1 VSSPPADDL
10 LPALPVD
17 WQRALCVVAHPDDI
31 EYGVS
36 MAVAGWTTEGRW
48 VGYVLATSGE
58 AGLDALDPSDA
69 GPLREGE
76 ERSAAAAVG
85 VDLVEFLGHRDGMLE
100 YGLDLRRDLAR
111 AIRRHRPELLVS
123 INCRLT
129 FEGGGLNMADHRVLG
144 LALLDAARDAGN
156 RWVFPELLD
165 EGLEPWSGVRWV
177 AFGGSPRPTHAV
189 DVTGQLDAGVASLE
203 AHAAYFSALG
213 DGFDPRGFLTA
224 MAVAGGRRHGC
235 THAVTFEVVAL

>member
-1 VSSPPADDL
+1 MSPPDADDR
-10 LPALPVD
+10 LPALPAD

-36 MAVAGWTTEGRW
+36 MAVARWTAEGRE

-58 AGLDALDPSDA
+58 AGIDSLDPVEA
-69 GPLREGE
+69 GPLREAE
-76 ERSAAAAVG
+76 ERAGAAAVG
-85 VDLVEFLGHRDGMLE
+85 VAVVEFLGHRDGMLE

-123 INCRLT
+123 INRRLD

-144 LALLDAARDAGN
+144 LALLDAARDAAN
-156 RWVFPELLD
+156 RWVFPELVD

-177 AFGGSPRPTHAV
+177 AFGGSPRATHAV

-203 AHAAYFSALG
+203 AHRAYFSALG
-213 DGFDPRGFLTA
+213 DGFDAREFLA
-224 MAVAGGRRHGC
+224 SMAAAGGRRHGC
-235 THAVTFEVVAL
+235 AQAVTFEVVAM